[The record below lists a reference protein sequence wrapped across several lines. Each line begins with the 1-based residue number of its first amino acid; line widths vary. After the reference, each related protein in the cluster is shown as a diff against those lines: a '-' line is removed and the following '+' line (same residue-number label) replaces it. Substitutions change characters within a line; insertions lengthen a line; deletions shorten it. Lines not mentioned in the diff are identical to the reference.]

1 MRPYI
6 IVTVQTDNKDFVYDI
21 EVPTN
26 VPAGRLG
33 SDILEALNAHDQIIS
48 TLALKGS
55 LFCKRLSMTI
65 PEDMT
70 FLEIGVWSGDVI
82 VIF

>member
-6 IVTVQTDNKDFVYDI
+6 IITVQTDNKDFVYDI

-33 SDILEALNAHDQIIS
+33 NDIIEANC
-48 TLALKGS
+48 T
-55 LFCKRLSMTI
+55 
-65 PEDMT
+65 
-70 FLEIGVWSGDVI
+70 
-82 VIF
+82 